1 MAPRKTEPEGSY
13 IPQGINHYNVCF
25 KAGHILNRV
34 RQRDLCEFRHQDI
47 EWVWI
52 VEAKRRATPDEI
64 RQLCR
69 AGAKR

>member
-52 VEAKRRATPDEI
+52 VEANGVRRQMRSRNCAS
-64 RQLCR
+64 L
-69 AGAKR
+69 A

>member
-1 MAPRKTEPEGSY
+1 MPARKPDPEGFY
-13 IPQGINHYNVCF
+13 VPPGIHHYNVCF

-52 VEAKRRATPDEI
+52 VEANGVRRQMRSRNCAS
-64 RQLCR
+64 L
-69 AGAKR
+69 A

>member
-1 MAPRKTEPEGSY
+1 MAPSKADREGY
-13 IPQGINHYNVCF
+13 FIPPGTHHYNVCF
-25 KAGHILNRV
+25 KAGH

-64 RQLCR
+64 KSLC
-69 AGAKR
+69 KREHR